1 MLYRG
6 KYEQYIR
13 HNNKPDNSGQPR
25 ILWLLSMRKE
35 IKMIE
40 DRLNRLLNRD
50 NDDRTRNESL
60 AFYYL
65 YGRLNQLAQYNNS
78 PQARRMMHVVIRN
91 LVEQMQEY
99 VDERLE

>member
-1 MLYRG
+1 
-6 KYEQYIR
+6 
-13 HNNKPDNSGQPR
+13 
-25 ILWLLSMRKE
+25 
-35 IKMIE
+35 MIE

-65 YGRLNQLAQYNNS
+65 YGRLSQIAQYNNT

-91 LVEQMQEY
+91 LVEQMEEY

>member
-1 MLYRG
+1 
-6 KYEQYIR
+6 
-13 HNNKPDNSGQPR
+13 
-25 ILWLLSMRKE
+25 
-35 IKMIE
+35 MIE

-65 YGRLNQLAQYNNS
+65 YGRIRALANYGNS
-78 PQARRMMHVVIRN
+78 PQHRRMMHVVIRN
-91 LVEQMQEY
+91 LAEQMREY

>member
-1 MLYRG
+1 
-6 KYEQYIR
+6 
-13 HNNKPDNSGQPR
+13 
-25 ILWLLSMRKE
+25 
-35 IKMIE
+35 MIE

-65 YGRLNQLAQYNNS
+65 YGRLSQLAQYNNS

-91 LVEQMQEY
+91 LVEQMEEY

>member
-1 MLYRG
+1 
-6 KYEQYIR
+6 
-13 HNNKPDNSGQPR
+13 
-25 ILWLLSMRKE
+25 
-35 IKMIE
+35 MIE

-65 YGRLNQLAQYNNS
+65 YGRISQMANYDNS
-78 PQARRMMHVVIRN
+78 PQHRRMMHVVIRN
-91 LVEQMQEY
+91 LAEQMREY

>member
-13 HNNKPDNSGQPR
+13 DNYRHDNSGQPR

-91 LVEQMQEY
+91 LVEQMEEY

>member
-1 MLYRG
+1 
-6 KYEQYIR
+6 
-13 HNNKPDNSGQPR
+13 
-25 ILWLLSMRKE
+25 
-35 IKMIE
+35 MIQ

-65 YGRLNQLAQYNNS
+65 YGRLSQLAQYNNS

-91 LVEQMQEY
+91 LVEQMEEY

>member
-1 MLYRG
+1 
-6 KYEQYIR
+6 
-13 HNNKPDNSGQPR
+13 
-25 ILWLLSMRKE
+25 
-35 IKMIE
+35 MIE

-65 YGRLNQLAQYNNS
+65 YGRLQGLANYNNS

>member
-1 MLYRG
+1 
-6 KYEQYIR
+6 
-13 HNNKPDNSGQPR
+13 
-25 ILWLLSMRKE
+25 
-35 IKMIE
+35 MIE

-50 NDDRTRNESL
+50 DEDRTRNESL

-65 YGRLNQLAQYNNS
+65 YGRLSQLAQYNNS

>member
-1 MLYRG
+1 
-6 KYEQYIR
+6 
-13 HNNKPDNSGQPR
+13 
-25 ILWLLSMRKE
+25 
-35 IKMIE
+35 MIE

-91 LVEQMQEY
+91 LVEKMEEY

>member
-1 MLYRG
+1 
-6 KYEQYIR
+6 
-13 HNNKPDNSGQPR
+13 
-25 ILWLLSMRKE
+25 
-35 IKMIE
+35 MIE

-65 YGRLNQLAQYNNS
+65 YGRLQALSNYNNT

>member
-1 MLYRG
+1 
-6 KYEQYIR
+6 
-13 HNNKPDNSGQPR
+13 
-25 ILWLLSMRKE
+25 
-35 IKMIE
+35 MIE
-40 DRLNRLLNRD
+40 DRLRRLLNRD

-91 LVEQMQEY
+91 LVEQMEEY

>member
-1 MLYRG
+1 
-6 KYEQYIR
+6 
-13 HNNKPDNSGQPR
+13 
-25 ILWLLSMRKE
+25 
-35 IKMIE
+35 MIE
-40 DRLNRLLNRD
+40 DRLTRLLNRD

-65 YGRLNQLAQYNNS
+65 YGRLSQLAQYNNS

>member
-1 MLYRG
+1 
-6 KYEQYIR
+6 
-13 HNNKPDNSGQPR
+13 
-25 ILWLLSMRKE
+25 
-35 IKMIE
+35 MIE
-40 DRLNRLLNRD
+40 DRLTRLLNRD

-65 YGRLNQLAQYNNS
+65 YGRISQMAQYNNS

-91 LVEQMQEY
+91 LAEQMREY

>member
-1 MLYRG
+1 
-6 KYEQYIR
+6 
-13 HNNKPDNSGQPR
+13 
-25 ILWLLSMRKE
+25 
-35 IKMIE
+35 MIQ

-65 YGRLNQLAQYNNS
+65 YGRISQMAQYNNS
-78 PQARRMMHVVIRN
+78 PQHRRMMHVVIRN
-91 LVEQMQEY
+91 LAEQMREY

>member
-1 MLYRG
+1 
-6 KYEQYIR
+6 
-13 HNNKPDNSGQPR
+13 
-25 ILWLLSMRKE
+25 
-35 IKMIE
+35 MIE

-91 LVEQMQEY
+91 LVEQMEEY

>member
-1 MLYRG
+1 
-6 KYEQYIR
+6 
-13 HNNKPDNSGQPR
+13 
-25 ILWLLSMRKE
+25 
-35 IKMIE
+35 MIE

-65 YGRLNQLAQYNNS
+65 YGRLSQIAQYNNT

-91 LVEQMQEY
+91 LEESMREY
-99 VDERLE
+99 VDERIG

>member
-1 MLYRG
+1 
-6 KYEQYIR
+6 
-13 HNNKPDNSGQPR
+13 
-25 ILWLLSMRKE
+25 
-35 IKMIE
+35 MIE

-60 AFYYL
+60 ACYYL
-65 YGRLNQLAQYNNS
+65 YGRLSQLAQYNNS

>member
-1 MLYRG
+1 
-6 KYEQYIR
+6 
-13 HNNKPDNSGQPR
+13 
-25 ILWLLSMRKE
+25 
-35 IKMIE
+35 MIE
-40 DRLNRLLNRD
+40 DRLRRLLNRD
-50 NDDRTRNESL
+50 DEDRTRNESL

-91 LVEQMQEY
+91 LVEQMEEY

>member
-1 MLYRG
+1 
-6 KYEQYIR
+6 
-13 HNNKPDNSGQPR
+13 
-25 ILWLLSMRKE
+25 
-35 IKMIE
+35 MIE

-65 YGRLNQLAQYNNS
+65 YGRLQALANYNNT

-99 VDERLE
+99 VDERVE